1 GGRPTGLRGG
11 VRQGGSLMSEPE
23 RVVLVDERDVPR
35 GASEKLR
42 AHRDGELHRA
52 FSVLV
57 FDGRGRLLLQK
68 RAAGKYHSGG
78 LWSNT
83 CCGHPRP
90 GEPTVDAAR
99 RRLREE
105 MDIDTTLRPLLT
117 FRYRA
122 DVGGGLT
129 ENEYDHVLV
138 GRYDAE
144 PRPDPA
150 EAEAWRW
157 SALSGLRG
165 EVGRDPDRFTRWLR
179 ILLDRLP
186 PDDAVLSELP
196 DPAGSPGTAPAA
208 RRPGASGR

>member
-1 GGRPTGLRGG
+1 
-11 VRQGGSLMSEPE
+11 MSGPE
-23 RVVLVDERDVPR
+23 HVVLVDEQDVPR

-42 AHRDGELHRA
+42 AHRDGALHRA
-52 FSVLV
+52 FSILV

-68 RAAGKYHSGG
+68 RAARKYHSPG
-78 LWSNT
+78 LWTNT

-90 GEPTVDAAR
+90 GEATVDAAR

-105 MDIDTTLRPLLT
+105 MGIDTALRPLFT

-138 GRYDAE
+138 GRYDGE

-157 SALSGLRG
+157 SALSALRG
-165 EVGRDPDRFTRWLR
+165 EVGRDPDRFTRWFR

-196 DPAGSPGTAPAA
+196 GPAGSPGTAPAA
-208 RRPGASGR
+208 RRPGASDR